1 MGAKAIGV
9 LFQKQEKI
17 IRCILAITWF
27 VFTTI
32 IASVLY
38 RVGMETNN
46 SGQFCDYNTWERG
59 IIYQWIL
66 DGGEPCIFSL
76 EYYIRLSFFII
87 PLYFLYDYVR
97 RKIVGFNPN
106 FLWRMVEVG
115 AWFALNW
122 GYLLWLT
129 ATDYGTLNW
138 TMGWTSFVGTL
149 LFFIPIILLT
159 GGVRFLS
166 NRAVLWIFFGILLS
180 YVGLVVMANQ
190 Q

>member
-1 MGAKAIGV
+1 MGTKSIRNV
-9 LFQKQEKI
+9 LENTRILLI
-17 IRCILAITWF
+17 IAWF
-27 VFTTI
+27 TI
-32 IASVLY
+32 ITMIISMLY
-38 RVGMETNN
+38 IVSMGTNPN
-46 SGQFCDYNTWERG
+46 GESCTHSSWTGLMF
-59 IIYQWIL
+59 YQMIW
-66 DGGEPCIFSL
+66 DHESCMYSL
-76 EYYIRLSFFII
+76 EYYTTFYSQFI

-180 YVGLVVMANQ
+180 YVGLVVMAN
-190 Q
+190 